1 MCSIDEKDLNG
12 SFIKNSL
19 SFTPNDCATLWEYI
33 EENIDDDL
41 IDGLSP
47 DEYFRENRMLTLND
61 CLYYERM
68 LKKFIID
75 LKDVKKNHC

>member
-1 MCSIDEKDLNG
+1 M
-12 SFIKNSL
+12 

-47 DEYFRENRMLTLND
+47 DEYFTEDKLLN
-61 CLYYERM
+61 LM
-68 LKKFIID
+68 I
-75 LKDVKKNHC
+75 V